1 LALAPEALS
10 SIRLLCENI
19 AQIVLLRN
27 RVFDL
32 LQRSLYVRF
41 WLHNR
46 SGRNLGVPIQIC
58 DYFLRFDPGSLAGL
72 AWDLAI

>member
-41 WLHNR
+41 WL
-46 SGRNLGVPIQIC
+46 RN
-58 DYFLRFDPGSLAGL
+58 YFLRFDLGCLAGL